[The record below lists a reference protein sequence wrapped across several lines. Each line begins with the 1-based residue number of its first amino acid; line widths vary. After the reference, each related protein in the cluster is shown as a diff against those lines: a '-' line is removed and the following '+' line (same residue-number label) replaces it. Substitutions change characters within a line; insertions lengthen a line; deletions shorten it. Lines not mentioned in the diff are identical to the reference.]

1 VLRPSRRLPNVAET
15 SKRGWRRATLHE
27 KVSLSCWSLEWLF
40 WVSVTFMN

>member
-1 VLRPSRRLPNVAET
+1 
-15 SKRGWRRATLHE
+15 LHE